1 MRSCAW
7 STKRLRPSRRTD
19 STRRH
24 IAAVAHSAILP
35 GASSDRRA
43 VVGLLILL
51 FVITYLDRV

>member
-1 MRSCAW
+1 
-7 STKRLRPSRRTD
+7 
-19 STRRH
+19 
-24 IAAVAHSAILP
+24 VAHSAILP